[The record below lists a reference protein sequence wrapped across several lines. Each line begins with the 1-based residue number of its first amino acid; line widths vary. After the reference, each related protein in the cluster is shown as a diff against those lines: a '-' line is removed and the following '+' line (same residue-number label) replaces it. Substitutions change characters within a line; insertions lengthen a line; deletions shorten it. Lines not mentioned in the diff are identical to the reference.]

1 MNQTGT
7 GGLLRS
13 ALRKISKKNNKKRQK
28 KNKTKKGKSA
38 TAAATFLT
46 EFLPS
51 FTEFSNGHNRVLLL
65 DVAIGT
71 SITSF
76 NPLDYTE
83 RAAFFDW
90 KKKDRGRVFLGS
102 TGFVPSIFCFLLDF
116 RTQRRTG
123 VGWVEAGRF
132 HRRRTRS
139 TRVGMSLEMPMEPME
154 IGRKLNARGV
164 PVAR

>member
-1 MNQTGT
+1 MLQ
-7 GGLLRS
+7 LERQSLRS
-13 ALRKISKKNNKKRQK
+13 IHWITPNELH
-28 KNKTKKGKSA
+28 
-38 TAAATFLT
+38 
-46 EFLPS
+46 
-51 FTEFSNGHNRVLLL
+51 FS
-65 DVAIGT
+65 I
-71 SITSF
+71 
-76 NPLDYTE
+76 E
-83 RAAFFDW
+83 
-90 KKKDRGRVFLGS
+90 KKDRGRVFLGS

-132 HRRRTRS
+132 RRRRTRS